1 MNKYAIRLTI
11 LVAVLVVLLA
21 GGLTMNYLLGAQ
33 YDQNVQLVGTTAL
46 GSAAHTFQT
55 LQATEL
61 TKLGA
66 ANDALRADPSLRALY
81 LSGDRDKLYA
91 ATKDLYA
98 QLKKEYSITHWY
110 FIKPDPDSTIFLRV
124 HKPAQF
130 GDKVTRATYLNAVA
144 SKSEGAGLELGKTAF
159 ALRDVKP
166 YYAADGTTIIGYLET
181 GEEIYHLLGDMK
193 AQTGDDYGMLLF
205 KESLDASGW
214 AGMRASSGLTD
225 NWGERKTTVLAAS
238 TEPALDKG
246 VDYTGAASAV
256 SEQGLKLGVFS
267 GSQQRAEI
275 RGLVPVKDVTG
286 KTIGVV
292 YVIHDIGPIAN
303 AMKTAE
309 SRITW
314 AMGGIVLVITLVLLL
329 LLNQLIFR
337 RLKAMILEMEDV
349 SLRIAGGDFAIAGIE
364 APKSNDEIG
373 GFQTFFYKFL
383 RLMANTLQQLSS
395 DKK

>member
-1 MNKYAIRLTI
+1 MSKYAIRLTI
-11 LVAVLVVLLA
+11 IVAVMVVLLA

-55 LQATEL
+55 LEAIEL

-81 LSGDRDKLYA
+81 LAGDRDKLYA

-124 HKPAQF
+124 HKPAQS
-130 GDKVTRATYLNAVA
+130 GDKVTRATYLKAVA

-214 AGMRASSGLTD
+214 AGMRTASGLAD
-225 NWGERKTTVLAAS
+225 NWNERKTTVLAAS
-238 TEPALDKG
+238 TEPKFEDEM
-246 VDYTGAASAV
+246 DYTGSPSAV
-256 SEQGLKLGVFS
+256 TDRGVMLGVFS
-267 GSQQRAEI
+267 EAAGRVEI
-275 RGLVPVKDVTG
+275 RGLVPVKDVAG
-286 KTIGVV
+286 KTVGVV
-292 YVIHDIGPIAN
+292 YVMHAISPIAN
-303 AMKTAE
+303 AMQATE
-309 SRITW
+309 SRIAWT
-314 AMGGIVLVITLVLLL
+314 MGGILFVITVVLLL

-337 RLKAMILEMEDV
+337 RLQTMIAEMEDV
-349 SLRIAGGDFAIAGIE
+349 SLRIAGGDFAIEGIQ

-373 GFQTFFYKFL
+373 AFQIFFYKFL
-383 RLMANTLQQLSS
+383 RLIANTLQQFTA
-395 DKK
+395 DKE